1 MKLFPVV
8 CYYGWARTNMPNF
21 FKFLMLHAY
30 ENCQKIIIVG
40 IPCWNSFDI
49 FFKTWLKISC
59 MDKDTK

>member
-1 MKLFPVV
+1 M
-8 CYYGWARTNMPNF
+8 NMPNF

-40 IPCWNSFDI
+40 ILCWNSFDI